1 MKNHKNLFIT
11 ALFLHFTVA
20 LHASAA
26 TQQPSTPIRSPSPTP
41 AIVTSFNGSLGVRYD
56 NSTTPENLFQRVQE
70 SVVFGFTITPRGVVD
85 LVGMVQTG
93 SLYGKKWSTAIDL
106 NDRSKD
112 TLNTTL
118 YFKQIFLQKRF
129 KTFGMP
135 ASAQF
140 GILGTTQRIG
150 TKTFIGPV
158 TALGTNSWTEGG
170 RVSLQTHLGDLSV
183 VGGSI
188 LDVNNANILTRDRE
202 MNYLEVQV
210 SKKIFNALAVEAS
223 AGKYDGEAFFR
234 GAAEYE
240 LTLVSEHIIRLAQ
253 EAFYSNQN
261 LNYSTSASTDLGAF
275 FDKNLTGRVNLDL
288 RYSYLAPDSDF
299 SGLRMNDLTLK
310 GHVIS
315 TALYGKIDKA
325 GRVNWFAA
333 KDFLDIK
340 RTQAGLI
347 WNLKG
352 GNKK

>member
-1 MKNHKNLFIT
+1 MKEAIPSDEQRYKHIVENMIHVGELQPKNMF
-11 ALFLHFTVA
+11 LFLAAFDPKDEYEMNVYTGSFLDGAFDEHARDVWGVEKFDVIVQNPPYNDGSSNSGSAHVLWDKFVIKTLENTLIDNGYLVA
-20 LHASAA
+20 VH
-26 TQQPSTPIRSPSPTP
+26 PDGWR
-41 AIVTSFNGSLGVRYD
+41 SLGK
-56 NSTTPENLFQRVQE
+56 
-70 SVVFGFTITPRGVVD
+70 GFDKV
-85 LVGMVQTG
+85 
-93 SLYGKKWSTAIDL
+93 KKCL
-106 NDRSKD
+106 KNRK
-112 TLNTTL
+112 
-118 YFKQIFLQKRF
+118 
-129 KTFGMP
+129 
-135 ASAQF
+135 
-140 GILGTTQRIG
+140 
-150 TKTFIGPV
+150 
-158 TALGTNSWTEGG
+158 
-170 RVSLQTHLGDLSV
+170 
-183 VGGSI
+183 
-188 LDVNNANILTRDRE
+188 

-240 LTLVSEHIIRLAQ
+240 LTLVSEHIIRLVQ
-253 EAFYSNQN
+253 EAFYSNRN

-288 RYSYLAPDSDF
+288 RYSYLAPDSEF

-325 GRVNWFAA
+325 GRLNWFAA

-347 WNLKG
+347 WNFKG